1 MPTDVPSQDLR
12 TLSLFVTPMPIPS
25 ISIISLPTL
34 TKSPPKNDVIPVN
47 SIKSS
52 VVVTSS
58 DKVVVSATETTGDCI
73 ILSIE
78 TITLEF

>member
-1 MPTDVPSQDLR
+1 M
-12 TLSLFVTPMPIPS
+12 TPIPMPS

-34 TKSPPKNDVIPVN
+34 TKSPPKNDVIPVK

-52 VVVTSS
+52 VVATLF
-58 DKVVVSATETTGDCI
+58 DRVVVSATETTGDCI